1 MPQNQF
7 QRMMFAL
14 ITVVI
19 TVHAYVFYSLY
30 VVNGSYFLSIDGAT
44 SVIDGINRQGG
55 VYAFGHYLPIWAII
69 LIEFCLAYTL
79 ENVLGSPCSFKLAC
93 KVFNPAETH
102 HMMFETAIICATVGL
117 MCPAMSFLASIMYYP
132 YYAGFSIVT
141 LFANWLKLVCFNF
154 PFAYFTQLFFIQPLV
169 RTIFK
174 AIFVRDKQGAAK
186 SQQEKQ
192 DAGETAS
199 VSAANGIITVG
210 REFCSGGAETA
221 KKLAEKLGYKYV
233 DKELIYQTASGLGMF
248 PEYIE
253 KLEERPT
260 GYFDIPPHWIGASGW
275 YADQAEHSMSDNMKI
290 MNAQRKIIENYAK
303 ESGVVI
309 VGRTADQIL
318 KGYPNVLSVFFH
330 ADEEK
335 RIRRCQDISDCSK
348 EQARKAIHQVDRLRA
363 EYYNS
368 TTGGKWG
375 AKNNYDMYLDLGEL
389 GTDQAVEQI
398 LEKIK
403 QN

>member
-117 MCPAMSFLASIMYYP
+117 MCPAMSFLAAIMYYP

-141 LFANWLKLVCFNF
+141 LFANWLKLVCYNF
-154 PFAYFTQLFFIQPLV
+154 PFAYFSQLFFIQPLV

-174 AIFVRDKQGAAK
+174 AIFVRNKKDAAAAQ
-186 SQQEKQ
+186 S
-192 DAGETAS
+192 AS
-199 VSAANGIITVG
+199 VPNSIITVG
-210 REFCSGGAETA
+210 REFCSGGAEAA
-221 KKLAEKLGYKYV
+221 KKLAEKLGYKYI
-233 DKELIYQTASGLGMF
+233 DKELINQTAVKLGML

-253 KLEERPT
+253 KHEEKPD
-260 GYFDIPPHWIGASGW
+260 GYFDVPPHWIGSSGW
-275 YADQAEHSMSDNMKI
+275 YADHSENSMTDSMKI
-290 MNAQRKIIENYAK
+290 INAQKQIIEDYAK

-318 KGYPNVLSVFFH
+318 KGYPNVMSVFFH

-335 RIRRCQDISDCSK
+335 RIQRCQEISDCNREEAK
-348 EQARKAIHQVDRLRA
+348 KAIHQVDRLRA
-363 EYYNS
+363 DYYNS
-368 TTGGKWG
+368 TTGQKWG
-375 AKNNYDMYLDLGEL
+375 AKNTYDLYLDLGEL
-389 GTDQAVEQI
+389 GPEQAIDQI
-398 LEKIK
+398 IEKM
-403 QN
+403 QNNA